1 MYHRYLQDFNNIH
14 FFFPNKSAF
23 ECYLVM
29 GTSFFFF
36 LQNNLLF
43 KKWKIYGF
51 IHHISGWIAKQQK
64 IVMTTD
70 RKWMLGSKTEMPLE
84 LKPAKYKNETK
95 YIEKK

>member
-29 GTSFFFF
+29 GAGELFYRIICF
-36 LQNNLLF
+36 LKN
-43 KKWKIYGF
+43 WKISGF

-64 IVMTTD
+64 IVNTTD
-70 RKWMLGSKTEMPLE
+70 RKWMLGSKTEIPLE
-84 LKPAKYKNETK
+84 LKPAKHKNETK